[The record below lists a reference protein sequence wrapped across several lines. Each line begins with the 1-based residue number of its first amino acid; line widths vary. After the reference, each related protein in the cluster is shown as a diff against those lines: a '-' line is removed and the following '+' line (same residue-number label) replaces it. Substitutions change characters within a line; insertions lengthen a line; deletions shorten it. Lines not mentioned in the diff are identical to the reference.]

1 MDIFIVSEYIPEL
14 LTVSIIA
21 IFMAIS
27 PGADFIMVTR
37 NSIFYGRKAG
47 LYSSLGISAA
57 IWLHITYSIAGL
69 AVIISKSILL
79 FSILKYFGAAYL
91 IYIGYK
97 TFKSKNKIVIASILY
112 NNPVVRT
119 LIVFRNLGICRNI
132 F

>member
-97 TFKSKNKIVIASILY
+97 
-112 NNPVVRT
+112 
-119 LIVFRNLGICRNI
+119 NI
-132 F
+132 